1 MEQRVLAALA
11 AALALSLA
19 GPAFAAKQSEK
30 KAAKPA
36 AEKTAAVTAVDVPPP
51 SGTWEA
57 TPPPNADYVWAKG
70 YHRWT
75 GDHYEWTPGEWV
87 LKKEGMTYRQRQ
99 WSQRADGKWVLT
111 GGDWVSS
118 TAASGNR

>member
-1 MEQRVLAALA
+1 MEIRILAAVA
-11 AALALSLA
+11 AALAMAMA
-19 GPAFAAKQSEK
+19 GPALAAKQSEK
-30 KAAKPA
+30 KAAKPV
-36 AEKTAAVTAVDVPPP
+36 AEKVVAVDVPPP
-51 SGTWEA
+51 SGSWEA

-99 WSQRADGKWVLT
+99 WSQRPDGKWVLT
-111 GGDWVSS
+111 GGDWVSAS
-118 TAASGNR
+118 SVSGNR